1 MLRVLWLIGANFSQL
16 WAVTSMNLRNVP
28 QRWSSSLVAVLGVGG
43 VTLVLIALLS
53 IAAGFQA
60 ALEGSGSEDVAIIMR
75 AGSTNELSGGFG
87 SDTVS
92 VVSDAPGIKHASG
105 AADVEKSLVGK
116 PILSPELYV
125 LVDGKMKGK
134 DASTNLPLRGVSPMA
149 PLVRKS
155 FKLEDGRMFHEGTN
169 EVIVG
174 NGVVQNYDGL
184 EVGKTVRW
192 GGANW
197 QVVGRFTDRA
207 GIAESEVW
215 GDTRVVQQ
223 AWRRGNSFQ
232 SLRVKLEN
240 PAALKTLKDAL
251 TKDPRVRVDVKSE
264 RAFYIDQQKL
274 MSTII
279 KYVGWTLAILMGL
292 AALFAALNT
301 LYNAVANRVR
311 EIATLRALGF
321 GGFTVALSVLVE
333 AILLGAV
340 GGLIGGVLALLFLN
354 GMHSSTMN
362 WSSFSQMTFAFTVTP
377 KLMMTGIVYG
387 LILTFIAGILPS
399 IRAARLPITAG
410 LREL

>member
-1 MLRVLWLIGANFSQL
+1 MANPFSQIA
-16 WAVTSMNLRNVP
+16 AVTGMNLRNIP
-28 QRWSSSLVAVLGVGG
+28 QRWSSSLVAVLGIGG

-87 SDTVS
+87 TDTVT
-92 VVSDAPGIKHASG
+92 VVGDAPGIRK
-105 AADVEKSLVGK
+105 AAAGKGVDASLVGK

-155 FKLEDGRMFHEGTN
+155 FDLVEGRMFREGTN
-169 EVIVG
+169 EVVVG
-174 NGVVQNYDGL
+174 NGVVQSYDGL

-197 QVVGRFTDRA
+197 TVVGRFTDKA

-232 SLRVKLEN
+232 SIRVKLEN
-240 PAALKTLKDAL
+240 AAALKTLKDAL

-264 RAFYIDQQKL
+264 RAFYVDQQKL

-279 KYVGWTLAILMGL
+279 NYVGWTLAIMMGI

-321 GGFTVALSVLVE
+321 GGFPVMFSVLVE
-333 AILLGAV
+333 AMILGSV
-340 GGLIGGVLALLFLN
+340 GGLIGGVLALIFLN

-362 WSSFSQMTFAFTVTP
+362 WASFSQMTFAFTVTP
-377 KLMMTGIVYG
+377 RLMVTGIIYG
-387 LILTFIAGILPS
+387 LILCFVAGILPG

>member
-1 MLRVLWLIGANFSQL
+1 MANPFSQIA
-16 WAVTSMNLRNVP
+16 AVTGMNLRNIP
-28 QRWSSSLVAVLGVGG
+28 QRWSSSLVAVLGIGG

-87 SDTVS
+87 VDTVT
-92 VVSDAPGIKHASG
+92 VVGDAPGIKK
-105 AADVEKSLVGK
+105 AAPGKLVDASLVGK

-155 FKLEDGRMFHEGTN
+155 FDLFEGRMFKEGTN

-174 NGVVQNYDGL
+174 DGVVQSYDGL
-184 EVGKTVRW
+184 NVGQVVRW

-197 QVVGRFTDRA
+197 SVVGRFTDKQ

-223 AWRRGNSFQ
+223 AWRRGNSYQ
-232 SLRVKLEN
+232 SIRVKLES

-264 RAFYIDQQKL
+264 RAFYVDQQKL

-279 KYVGWTLAILMGL
+279 NYVGWTLAVMMGI

-321 GGFTVALSVLVE
+321 GGFPVVVSVLVE
-333 AILLGAV
+333 AMILGAV
-340 GGLIGGVLALLFLN
+340 GGLIGGVLALVFLN

-362 WSSFSQMTFAFTVTP
+362 WASFSQMTFAFTVTP
-377 KLMMTGIVYG
+377 QLMVTGIIYG
-387 LILTFIAGILPS
+387 LILCFIAGILPG

>member
-1 MLRVLWLIGANFSQL
+1 MSNPFSQIGA
-16 WAVTSMNLRNVP
+16 VTGMNLRNIP

-87 SDTVS
+87 SDTVT
-92 VVSDAPGIKHASG
+92 VVSDAPGIRK
-105 AADVEKSLVGK
+105 AAAGKNVPANQVGK

-134 DASTNLPLRGVSPMA
+134 DANTNLPLRGVSAMA
-149 PLVRKS
+149 PLVRKN
-155 FKLEDGRMFHEGTN
+155 FELVEGRMFTEGTN
-169 EVIVG
+169 EVVVG
-174 NGVVQNYDGL
+174 DGVVQNYDGL

-192 GGANW
+192 GGATW
-197 QVVGRFTDRA
+197 TVVGRFTDKS

-215 GDTRVVQQ
+215 GDTPIVQQ

-232 SLRVKLEN
+232 SIRVKLESA
-240 PAALKTLKDAL
+240 AALKTLKDAL
-251 TKDPRVRVDVKSE
+251 TRDPRVRVDVKSE
-264 RAFYIDQQKL
+264 RAFYVDQQKL

-279 KYVGWTLAILMGL
+279 KYVGWTLAILMGI

-301 LYNAVANRVR
+301 LYNAVASRVR

-321 GGFTVALSVLVE
+321 GGFPVVISVLVE
-333 AILLGAV
+333 SMLLGAL

-377 KLMMTGIVYG
+377 QLMLTGIIYG
-387 LILTFIAGILPS
+387 LILTFIAGILPA

>member
-1 MLRVLWLIGANFSQL
+1 MANPFAQIA
-16 WAVTSMNLRNVP
+16 AVTGMNLRNIP
-28 QRWSSSLVAVLGVGG
+28 QRWSSSLVAVLGIGG

-60 ALEGSGSEDVAIIMR
+60 ALEGSGSDDVAIIMR

-87 SDTVS
+87 TDTVT
-92 VVSDAPGIKHASG
+92 VVSDSPGIKK
-105 AADVEKSLVGK
+105 AAAGKNVSASLVGK

-155 FKLEDGRMFHEGTN
+155 FELVEGRMFKEGTN
-169 EVIVG
+169 EVVVG
-174 NGVVQNYDGL
+174 NGVVQSYDGL
-184 EVGKTVRW
+184 EVNKTVRW

-197 QVVGRFTDRA
+197 TVVGRFTDKA

-232 SLRVKLEN
+232 SIRVKLES
-240 PAALKTLKDAL
+240 AATLKTLKDAL

-264 RAFYIDQQKL
+264 RAFYVDQQKL

-279 KYVGWTLAILMGL
+279 NYVGWTLAIMMGI

-321 GGFTVALSVLVE
+321 GGFPVVVSVLVE
-333 AILLGAV
+333 AMILGAV
-340 GGLIGGVLALLFLN
+340 GGLIGGVLALVFLN

-362 WSSFSQMTFAFTVTP
+362 WASFSQMTFAFTVTP
-377 KLMMTGIVYG
+377 RLMMTGIIYG
-387 LILTFIAGILPS
+387 LILCFIAGILPG

>member
-1 MLRVLWLIGANFSQL
+1 MANPFAQIA
-16 WAVTSMNLRNVP
+16 AVTGMNLRNIP
-28 QRWSSSLVAVLGVGG
+28 QRWSSSLVAVLGIGG

-87 SDTVS
+87 VDTVT
-92 VVSDAPGIKHASG
+92 VVGDAPGIKKATPGKLVS
-105 AADVEKSLVGK
+105 ASLVGK

-134 DASTNLPLRGVSPMA
+134 EASTNLPLRGVSPMA

-155 FKLEDGRMFHEGTN
+155 FELVEGRMFKEGTN

-174 NGVVQNYDGL
+174 NGVVQSYDGL
-184 EVGKTVRW
+184 DVGKVVRW

-197 QVVGRFTDRA
+197 TVVGRFTDKQ
-207 GIAESEVW
+207 GIAESEAW

-232 SLRVKLEN
+232 SIRVKLES

-264 RAFYIDQQKL
+264 RAFYVDQQKL

-279 KYVGWTLAILMGL
+279 NYVGWTLAVMMGI

-321 GGFTVALSVLVE
+321 GGFPVVVSVLVE
-333 AILLGAV
+333 AMILGAV
-340 GGLIGGVLALLFLN
+340 GGLIGGVLALVFLN

-377 KLMMTGIVYG
+377 KLMVTGIIYG
-387 LILTFIAGILPS
+387 LILCFVAGILPG

>member
-1 MLRVLWLIGANFSQL
+1 MANPFAQIA
-16 WAVTSMNLRNVP
+16 AVTGMNLRNIP
-28 QRWSSSLVAVLGVGG
+28 QRWSSSLVAVLGIGG

-87 SDTVS
+87 SDTVT
-92 VVSDAPGIKHASG
+92 VVSDAPGIRKASAG
-105 AADVEKSLVGK
+105 KNVDAGLVGK

-155 FKLEDGRMFHEGTN
+155 FELVEGRMFREGTN
-169 EVIVG
+169 EVVVG
-174 NGVVQNYDGL
+174 NGVVQSYDGL
-184 EVGKTVRW
+184 DVGKTVRW

-197 QVVGRFTDRA
+197 TVVGRFTDKA

-240 PAALKTLKDAL
+240 AAALKTLKDAL

-264 RAFYIDQQKL
+264 RAFYADQQKL

-279 KYVGWTLAILMGL
+279 NYVGWTLAVMMGI

-321 GGFTVALSVLVE
+321 GGFPVMFSVLVE
-333 AILLGAV
+333 AMILGAV

-362 WSSFSQMTFAFTVTP
+362 WASFSQMTFAFTVTP
-377 KLMMTGIVYG
+377 RLMMTGIIYG
-387 LILTFIAGILPS
+387 LILTFIAGILPG

>member
-1 MLRVLWLIGANFSQL
+1 MANALSQIA
-16 WAVTSMNLRNVP
+16 AVTGMNLRNIP
-28 QRWSSSLVAVLGVGG
+28 QRWSSSLVAVLGIGG

-53 IAAGFQA
+53 IAAGFET
-60 ALEGSGSEDVAIIMR
+60 ALEGSGSNDVAIIMR

-87 SDTVS
+87 VDTVT
-92 VVSDAPGIKHASG
+92 VVSDAPGIKKAGSQS
-105 AADVEKSLVGK
+105 DVEKSLVGK

-134 DASTNLPLRGVSPMA
+134 DANTNLPLRGVSPMA

-155 FKLEDGRMFHEGTN
+155 FKLEEGRMFREGTN

-174 NGVVQNYDGL
+174 EGVIQNYDGL

-192 GGANW
+192 GGGSW
-197 QVVGRFTDRA
+197 TVVGRFSDRQ

-232 SLRVKLEN
+232 SIRAKLES

-251 TKDPRVRVDVKSE
+251 TKDVRVRVDVKSE
-264 RAFYIDQQKL
+264 REFYADQQKL
-274 MSTII
+274 MSTMI
-279 KYVGWTLAILMGL
+279 KWVGWSLAIMMGI
-292 AALFAALNT
+292 AALNT

-321 GGFTVALSVLVE
+321 GGFPVVVSVLVE
-333 AILLGAV
+333 AIILGAV
-340 GGLIGGVLALLFLN
+340 GGLIGGLLALVFLN

-377 KLMMTGIVYG
+377 GLMITGIIYG
-387 LILTFIAGILPS
+387 LILTFIAGILPG

>member
-1 MLRVLWLIGANFSQL
+1 MANPFSQIA
-16 WAVTSMNLRNVP
+16 AVTGMNLRNIP

-60 ALEGSGSEDVAIIMR
+60 ALEGSGSDDVAMIMR

-87 SDTVS
+87 VDTVT
-92 VVSDAPGIKHASG
+92 VVSDAPGIRKEKG
-105 AADVEKSLVGK
+105 APV
-116 PILSPELYV
+116 LSPELYV

-134 DASTNLPLRGVSPMA
+134 DANTNLPLRGVSPMA

-155 FKLEDGRMFHEGTN
+155 FKLEEGRMFREGTN

-197 QVVGRFTDRA
+197 TVVGRFSDKA

-232 SLRVKLEN
+232 SIRVKLESA
-240 PAALKTLKDAL
+240 AALKTLKDAL

-264 RAFYIDQQKL
+264 RAFYADQQKL

-279 KYVGWTLAILMGL
+279 SYVGWTLAVMMGI

-321 GGFTVALSVLVE
+321 GGFPVVVSVLVE
-333 AILLGAV
+333 AMILGAV
-340 GGLIGGVLALLFLN
+340 GGLIGGLLALLFLN

-362 WSSFSQMTFAFTVTP
+362 WASFSQMTFAFTVTP
-377 KLMMTGIVYG
+377 GLMMTGIIYG
-387 LILTFIAGILPS
+387 LILTFIAGILPG

>member
-1 MLRVLWLIGANFSQL
+1 MANPFAQIA
-16 WAVTSMNLRNVP
+16 AVTGMNLRNIP
-28 QRWSSSLVAVLGVGG
+28 QRWSSSLVAVLGIGG

-87 SDTVS
+87 SDTVA
-92 VVSDAPGIKHASG
+92 VVSDAPGIRKASAG
-105 AADVEKSLVGK
+105 KNVDASLVGK

-125 LVDGKMKGK
+125 LVDGKLKGK

-155 FKLEDGRMFHEGTN
+155 FELVEGRMFREGTN
-169 EVIVG
+169 DVVVG
-174 NGVVQNYDGL
+174 NGVVQSYDGL
-184 EVGKTVRW
+184 DVGKTVRW

-197 QVVGRFTDRA
+197 TVVGRFTDRA

-232 SLRVKLEN
+232 SLRVKLESA
-240 PAALKTLKDAL
+240 AALKTLKDAL

-264 RAFYIDQQKL
+264 RAFYVDQQKL

-279 KYVGWTLAILMGL
+279 NYVGWTLAVMMGI

-321 GGFTVALSVLVE
+321 GGFPVMFSVLVE
-333 AILLGAV
+333 AMILGAV

-354 GMHSSTMN
+354 GMRSSTMN
-362 WSSFSQMTFAFTVTP
+362 WASFSQMTFAFTVTP
-377 KLMMTGIVYG
+377 QLMMTGIIYG
-387 LILTFIAGILPS
+387 LILTFIAGILPG

>member
-1 MLRVLWLIGANFSQL
+1 MANPFSQIA
-16 WAVTSMNLRNVP
+16 AVTGMNLRNIP
-28 QRWSSSLVAVLGVGG
+28 QRWSSSLVAVLGIGG

-87 SDTVS
+87 VDTVT
-92 VVSDAPGIKHASG
+92 VVSDAPGIRK
-105 AADVEKSLVGK
+105 AAPGKLVDASLVNK

-149 PLVRKS
+149 PLVRRN
-155 FKLEDGRMFHEGTN
+155 FELVEGRMFKEGTN

-174 NGVVQNYDGL
+174 NGVVQSYDGL
-184 EVGKTVRW
+184 AVGQVVRW

-197 QVVGRFTDRA
+197 TVVGRFTDKQ

-232 SLRVKLEN
+232 SIRVKLVN
-240 PAALKTLKDAL
+240 PAALKTLKDSL
-251 TKDPRVRVDVKSE
+251 TRDPRVRVDVKSE
-264 RAFYIDQQKL
+264 RAFYVDQQKL

-279 KYVGWTLAILMGL
+279 NYVGWTLAIMMGI

-321 GGFTVALSVLVE
+321 GGFPVVVSVLVE
-333 AILLGAV
+333 AMILGAV
-340 GGLIGGVLALLFLN
+340 GGLIGGVLALVFLN

-362 WSSFSQMTFAFTVTP
+362 WASFSQMTFAFTVTP
-377 KLMMTGIVYG
+377 QLMLTGIIYG
-387 LILTFIAGILPS
+387 LILCFVAGILPG

>member
-1 MLRVLWLIGANFSQL
+1 MANPFAQIA
-16 WAVTSMNLRNVP
+16 AVTGMNLRNIP
-28 QRWSSSLVAVLGVGG
+28 QRWSSSLVAVLGIGG

-87 SDTVS
+87 VDTVT
-92 VVSDAPGIKHASG
+92 VVGDAPGIKK
-105 AADVEKSLVGK
+105 AAPGKLVDATLVGK

-149 PLVRKS
+149 PLVRKN
-155 FKLEDGRMFHEGTN
+155 FTLVEGRMFKEGTN

-174 NGVVQNYDGL
+174 DGVVQSYDGL
-184 EVGKTVRW
+184 DVNKVVRW

-197 QVVGRFTDRA
+197 NVVGRFTDKQ

-232 SLRVKLEN
+232 SIRVKLEN
-240 PAALKTLKDAL
+240 PAALKTLKDSL

-264 RAFYIDQQKL
+264 RAFYVDQQKL

-279 KYVGWTLAILMGL
+279 NYVGWTLAVMMGI

-321 GGFTVALSVLVE
+321 GGFPVVVSVLVE
-333 AILLGAV
+333 AMILGAV
-340 GGLIGGVLALLFLN
+340 GGLIGGVLALVFLN

-362 WSSFSQMTFAFTVTP
+362 WASFSQMTFAFTVTP
-377 KLMMTGIVYG
+377 QLMVTGIIYG
-387 LILTFIAGILPS
+387 LILCFIAGILPG